1 MYSIYCTHTY
11 THTDTPVHTYV
22 CGGKYKTSATP
33 VYYML
38 SRMVEAVLIIM
49 CTTAA
54 VSTAVLLLGTCVPVR
69 NDSDRANFDPTN
81 GEHIY
86 RPVCDYE

>member
-1 MYSIYCTHTY
+1 
-11 THTDTPVHTYV
+11 
-22 CGGKYKTSATP
+22 
-33 VYYML
+33 ML

-54 VSTAVLLLGTCVPVR
+54 VSTAVLLLGTCVPVG
-69 NDSDRANFDPTN
+69 NDSDRANFDPNN

-86 RPVCDYE
+86 QPVCDYECMLNRVFMHIYIHIHTQYRGVRLCV